1 MNFVNIVNMPLS
13 AWVKVTLIK
22 VCYLGTFPF
31 YEAASYFLDLNLINM
46 NNTFC
51 ALKDLWVHEI
61 FFSYVHLHDRCS
73 YHGNLLKDWMFTKKN
88 KSHLQWPLSIN
99 ILKIPLINFSWIRK
113 RNVRLH
119 FNFEL
124 WSCELLFNGK
134 YVSCNYKESQVISF
148 E

>member
-1 MNFVNIVNMPLS
+1 MNFVNIVNMTLS

-31 YEAASYFLDLNLINM
+31 YEAASYFLDLNLVLNM

-51 ALKDLWVHEI
+51 AFERPLSSWDI
-61 FFSYVHLHDRCS
+61 FQLCASSWCS

-113 RNVRLH
+113 RNDRLH

-134 YVSCNYKESQVISF
+134 YVGCNYKESQVISL